1 MPQARA
7 EIFDIRQRAHRLARR
22 SYAAGIFLL
31 AALVISVVCLAH
43 ASPPDPTWIPGI
55 YDDADGDDIVSLIA
69 SGTGHLPPAAPT
81 DLPFIARLVARLT
94 PTLERM
100 PLGLW
105 ASAASPRAPPAP

>member
-1 MPQARA
+1 M
-7 EIFDIRQRAHRLARR
+7 QRLLVVLL
-22 SYAAGIFLL
+22 LL
-31 AALVISVVCLAH
+31 APVALPGLAH

-69 SGTGHLPPAAPT
+69 SGTGHLPAAAPT

-94 PTLERM
+94 PTPGRI

-105 ASAASPRAPPAP
+105 ASAAPPRAPPAP

>member
-1 MPQARA
+1 M
-7 EIFDIRQRAHRLARR
+7 QRLLVVLL
-22 SYAAGIFLL
+22 LL
-31 AALVISVVCLAH
+31 APAALPGLAH

>member
-1 MPQARA
+1 M
-7 EIFDIRQRAHRLARR
+7 QRLLVVLL
-22 SYAAGIFLL
+22 LL
-31 AALVISVVCLAH
+31 APVALPGLAH

-81 DLPFIARLVARLT
+81 DLPFLARLVARLT

>member
-1 MPQARA
+1 M
-7 EIFDIRQRAHRLARR
+7 QRLLVVLL
-22 SYAAGIFLL
+22 LL
-31 AALVISVVCLAH
+31 APIALPGLAH

>member
-1 MPQARA
+1 M
-7 EIFDIRQRAHRLARR
+7 QRLLVVLL
-22 SYAAGIFLL
+22 LL
-31 AALVISVVCLAH
+31 APVALPGLVH